1 MSNPTNNGAG
11 NGLRNNNL
19 WDNDRRYN
27 AAKNARPTAR
37 SLAPQVS
44 PSPQTPQP
52 APAGAAATPPPSG
65 DRRKKKRKLKKRR
78 ILLAIFMTFFVLF
91 VIGSCATAAYV
102 AHVLKGLPDWDETVL
117 ASDKTTFL
125 YDANGQLF
133 SELHSH
139 ENRTYVKL
147 SDMPDYLIDCL
158 IATEDTRFYK
168 HHGVDVIRIGGALLV
183 DLRKWD
189 FSQGASTIT
198 MQLARTA
205 ILDDRDKNIDRK
217 IKEAALALQL
227 ESEYSKD
234 DILAM
239 YLNEVY
245 FGHSAYGVQA
255 ASQTIFGKD
264 VSDISMAEAATL
276 VGIVRNPR
284 VYSPILNPENSDKV
298 KRQVLTNLGNYFG
311 DKYSAADIAAAKE
324 EIVQTGETAYETA
337 YNYPWY
343 TDYVIDCG
351 EDILASLGYASS
363 SIYTGGYRIYT
374 TLDPD
379 VQQLMETAF
388 AESENFPSTSSD
400 DIVESAM
407 VVLSTQNN
415 SILGL
420 VGGREYATKR
430 GYNRAT
436 DMKRQPGSTFKPIAD
451 YAPAI
456 EAGYSPATVVNDVRT
471 TFGTNWTPVNY
482 DGKYRGIISMR
493 TAAQNSVNVASIKFL
508 QLATIPNSLTMLAKM
523 GIDLDEVQDNNL
535 SIALGGIT
543 YGVSPLQMAAAY
555 GTLANGGVY
564 TKPWCITRIEDSQN
578 KVIYENE
585 LVQNIAMKETTAYLV
600 TDMLRTVTTSG
611 TGTRAQLSNRDVASK
626 TGTVQLPDLSYF
638 KGLNGNRDAWFA
650 AYTPEMV
657 GIVWMGYDN
666 DKDANGKVQYLRQIY
681 GGKYPALIWKYVIGG
696 ASADL
701 PESRFKRPAGI
712 VGVTVDAKTGML
724 PSESTTQT
732 VSELFDKDNVPTS
745 SAEKINSAVIC
756 TESNLL
762 ATDFCPETE
771 TLYKI
776 PEPDES
782 NHTGSSSLPEDYC
795 TLHAM
800 PPDLIDIYNPD
811 NNQNNEQTSNNPNGL
826 PDTLPPSGPQTTTPN
841 QSNNSTPSGNQTLT
855 APNSV
860 KANKTANSSV
870 NVSWASSNSGNIKY
884 QVDYWTEGE
893 KHITVTTYFTDLT
906 VSNLQDGKTYN
917 FRVRALTDAE
927 DAYSPWS
934 ANSTVTI

>member
-1 MSNPTNNGAG
+1 MSNPTNNGPT
-11 NGLRNNNL
+11 NKSL
-19 WDNDRRYN
+19 WDNDRRYDT
-27 AAKNARPTAR
+27 ARRAGAPSMANTPAAR

-44 PSPQTPQP
+44 NTNTTPQTPP
-52 APAGAAATPPPSG
+52 GADSNNSSG
-65 DRRKKKRKLKKRR
+65 GKRKKKRKLKKRR
-78 ILLAIFMTFFVLF
+78 ILLAILMLF
-91 VIGSCATAAYV
+91 VFLFVVGGVSTAAYV
-102 AHVLKGLPDWDETVL
+102 AYVLKDLPDWDETML
-117 ASDKTTFL
+117 SSDKTTFL
-125 YDANGQLF
+125 YDANGQIF

-158 IATEDTRFYK
+158 LATEDTRFYK

-183 DLRKWD
+183 DIRKMD
-189 FSQGASTIT
+189 FSQGASTLT

-217 IKEAALALQL
+217 IKEAALAIQL
-227 ESEYSKD
+227 ENEYSKD

-255 ASQTIFGKD
+255 ASQTLFGKD
-264 VSDISMAEAATL
+264 VGEISMAEAATL

-284 VYSPILNPENSDKV
+284 LYSPILNPENSERV
-298 KRQVLTNLGNYFG
+298 KRQVLTNLSNYYG

-324 EIVQTGETAYETA
+324 EVVQTGESAYETA

-351 EDILASLGYASS
+351 EDILSSLGYASS

-374 TLDPD
+374 TLNPQ
-379 VQQLMETAF
+379 VQGLMETAF
-388 AESENFPSTSSD
+388 ADSENFPSTNSD

-420 VGGREYATKR
+420 VGGREYTTKR

-456 EAGYSPATVVNDVRT
+456 EAGYAPATVVNDVRT
-471 TFGTNWTPVNY
+471 TFGTNWQPVNY

-508 QLATIPNSLTMLAKM
+508 QLATIPNSLAMLAKM
-523 GIDLDEVQDNNL
+523 GIELDPEKDNNL

-564 TKPWCITRIEDSQN
+564 TQPWCITRIEDSQN

-585 LVQNIAMKETTAYLV
+585 LAQTIAMKETTAYLV

-611 TGTRAQLSNRDVASK
+611 TGTRAQLPNRDVASK

-650 AYTPEMV
+650 AYSPEMV
-657 GIVWMGYDN
+657 GVVWMGYDN

-696 ASADL
+696 ASTDM

-712 VGVTVDAKTGML
+712 VSVTVDAKTGML
-724 PSESTTQT
+724 PSEHTTQT
-732 VSELFDKDNVPTS
+732 VTELFDKDNVPTS
-745 SAEKINSAVIC
+745 SAETVYSALVC
-756 TESNLL
+756 SETNLL
-762 ATDFCPETE
+762 ASEFCPETE

-782 NHTGSSSLPEDYC
+782 NNTSSSTLPTEYC
-795 TLHAM
+795 TVHTM
-800 PPDLIDIYNPD
+800 PPDLIDIYNPEENNNTPDVNIGNGD
-811 NNQNNEQTSNNPNGL
+811 NNSNSNIE
-826 PDTLPPSGPQTTTPN
+826 TPPS
-841 QSNNSTPSGNQTLT
+841 SSNQTLT
-855 APNSV
+855 APS
-860 KANKTANSSV
+860 
-870 NVSWASSNSGNIKY
+870 NVSASKRNNTNAYVSWTNSNSGNVKY
-884 QVDYWTEGE
+884 QVEYWTEGG
-893 KHITVTTYFTDLT
+893 KHQTITTYFTDLT
-906 VSNLQDGKTYN
+906 VSNLSADQTYN

-934 ANSTVTI
+934 GTCTVSL

>member
-1 MSNPTNNGAG
+1 MSNPTNNGPT
-11 NGLRNNNL
+11 NKSL
-19 WDNDRRYN
+19 WDNDRRYDT
-27 AAKNARPTAR
+27 ARRAGAPSMANTPAAR
-37 SLAPQVS
+37 SLAPQIS
-44 PSPQTPQP
+44 NTNTTPQTPP
-52 APAGAAATPPPSG
+52 GADSNNSSG
-65 DRRKKKRKLKKRR
+65 GKRKKKRKLKKRR
-78 ILLAIFMTFFVLF
+78 ILLAILMLF
-91 VIGSCATAAYV
+91 VFLFVVGGVSTAAYV
-102 AHVLKGLPDWDETVL
+102 AYVLKDLPDWDETML
-117 ASDKTTFL
+117 SSDKTTFL
-125 YDANGQLF
+125 YDANGQIF

-147 SDMPDYLIDCL
+147 SDMPDFLIDCL
-158 IATEDTRFYK
+158 LATEDTRFYK

-183 DLRKWD
+183 DIRKMD
-189 FSQGASTIT
+189 FSQGASTLT

-217 IKEAALALQL
+217 IKEAALAIQL
-227 ESEYSKD
+227 ENEYSKD

-255 ASQTIFGKD
+255 ASQTLFGKD
-264 VSDISMAEAATL
+264 VGEISMAEAATL

-284 VYSPILNPENSDKV
+284 LYSPILNPENSERV
-298 KRQVLTNLGNYFG
+298 KRQVLTNLSNYYG

-324 EIVQTGETAYETA
+324 EVVQTGESAYETA

-351 EDILASLGYASS
+351 EDILSSLGYASS

-374 TLDPD
+374 TLNPQ
-379 VQQLMETAF
+379 VQGLMETAF
-388 AESENFPSTSSD
+388 ADSENFPSTNSD

-420 VGGREYATKR
+420 VGGREYTTKR

-456 EAGYSPATVVNDVRT
+456 EAGYAPATVVNDVRT
-471 TFGTNWTPVNY
+471 TFGTNWQPVNY

-508 QLATIPNSLTMLAKM
+508 QLATIPNSLAMLAKM
-523 GIDLDEVQDNNL
+523 GIELDPEKDNNL

-564 TKPWCITRIEDSQN
+564 TQPWCITRIEDSQN

-585 LVQNIAMKETTAYLV
+585 LAQTIAMKETTAYLV

-611 TGTRAQLSNRDVASK
+611 TGTRAQLPNRDVASK

-650 AYTPEMV
+650 AYSPEMV
-657 GIVWMGYDN
+657 GVVWMGYDN

-696 ASADL
+696 ASTDM

-712 VGVTVDAKTGML
+712 VSVTVDAKTGML
-724 PSESTTQT
+724 PSEHTTQT
-732 VSELFDKDNVPTS
+732 VTELFDKDNVPTS
-745 SAEKINSAVIC
+745 SAETVYSALVC
-756 TESNLL
+756 SETNLL
-762 ATDFCPETE
+762 ASEFCPETE

-782 NHTGSSSLPEDYC
+782 NNTSSSTLPTEYC
-795 TLHAM
+795 TVHTM
-800 PPDLIDIYNPD
+800 PPDLIDIYNPEENNNTPDVNIGNGD
-811 NNQNNEQTSNNPNGL
+811 NNSNSNIE
-826 PDTLPPSGPQTTTPN
+826 TPPS
-841 QSNNSTPSGNQTLT
+841 SSNQTLT
-855 APNSV
+855 APS
-860 KANKTANSSV
+860 
-870 NVSWASSNSGNIKY
+870 NVSASKRNNTNAYVSWTNSNSGNVKY
-884 QVDYWTEGE
+884 QVEYWTEGG
-893 KHITVTTYFTDLT
+893 KHQTITTYFTDLT
-906 VSNLQDGKTYN
+906 VSNLSADQTYN

-934 ANSTVTI
+934 GTCTVSL

>member
-1 MSNPTNNGAG
+1 MSNPTNNGPT
-11 NGLRNNNL
+11 NKSL
-19 WDNDRRYN
+19 WDNDRRYDT
-27 AAKNARPTAR
+27 ARRAGAPSMANTPAAR

-44 PSPQTPQP
+44 NTNTTPQTPP
-52 APAGAAATPPPSG
+52 GADSNNSSG
-65 DRRKKKRKLKKRR
+65 GKRKKKRKLKKRR
-78 ILLAIFMTFFVLF
+78 ILLAILMLF
-91 VIGSCATAAYV
+91 VFLFVVGGVSTAAYV
-102 AHVLKGLPDWDETVL
+102 AYVLKDLPDWDETML
-117 ASDKTTFL
+117 SSDKTTFL
-125 YDANGQLF
+125 YDANGQIF

-158 IATEDTRFYK
+158 LATEDTRFYK

-183 DLRKWD
+183 DIRKMD
-189 FSQGASTIT
+189 FSQGASTLT

-217 IKEAALALQL
+217 IKEAALAIQL
-227 ESEYSKD
+227 ENEYSKD

-255 ASQTIFGKD
+255 ASQTLFGKD
-264 VSDISMAEAATL
+264 VGEISMAEAATL

-284 VYSPILNPENSDKV
+284 LYSPILNPENSERV
-298 KRQVLTNLGNYFG
+298 KRQVLTNLSNYYG

-324 EIVQTGETAYETA
+324 EVVQTGESAYETA

-351 EDILASLGYASS
+351 EDILSSLGYASS

-374 TLDPD
+374 TLNPQ
-379 VQQLMETAF
+379 VQGLMETAF
-388 AESENFPSTSSD
+388 ADSENFPSTNSD

-420 VGGREYATKR
+420 VGGREYTTKR

-456 EAGYSPATVVNDVRT
+456 EAGYAPATVVNDVRT
-471 TFGTNWTPVNY
+471 TFGTNWQPVNY

-508 QLATIPNSLTMLAKM
+508 QLATIPNSLAMLAKM
-523 GIDLDEVQDNNL
+523 GIELDPEKDNNL

-564 TKPWCITRIEDSQN
+564 TQPWCITRIEDSQN

-585 LVQNIAMKETTAYLV
+585 LAQTIAMKETTAYLV

-611 TGTRAQLSNRDVASK
+611 TGTRAQLPNRDVASK

-650 AYTPEMV
+650 AYSPEMV
-657 GIVWMGYDN
+657 GVVWMGYDN

-696 ASADL
+696 ASTDL

-712 VGVTVDAKTGML
+712 VSVTVDAKTGML
-724 PSESTTQT
+724 PSEHTTQT
-732 VSELFDKDNVPTS
+732 VTELFDKDNVPTS
-745 SAEKINSAVIC
+745 SAETVYSALVC
-756 TESNLL
+756 SETNLL
-762 ATDFCPETE
+762 ASEFCPETE

-782 NHTGSSSLPEDYC
+782 NNTSSSTLPTEYC
-795 TLHAM
+795 TVHTM
-800 PPDLIDIYNPD
+800 PPDLIDIYNPEENNNTPDVNIGNGD
-811 NNQNNEQTSNNPNGL
+811 NNSNSNIE
-826 PDTLPPSGPQTTTPN
+826 TPPS
-841 QSNNSTPSGNQTLT
+841 SSNQTLT
-855 APNSV
+855 APS
-860 KANKTANSSV
+860 
-870 NVSWASSNSGNIKY
+870 NVSASKRNNTNAYVSWTNSNSGNVKY
-884 QVDYWTEGE
+884 QVEYWTEGG
-893 KHITVTTYFTDLT
+893 KHQTITTYFTDLT
-906 VSNLQDGKTYN
+906 VSNLSADQTYN

-934 ANSTVTI
+934 GTCTVSL

>member
-1 MSNPTNNGAG
+1 MSNPTNNGPT
-11 NGLRNNNL
+11 NKSL
-19 WDNDRRYN
+19 WDNDRRYDT
-27 AAKNARPTAR
+27 ARRAGAPSMANTPAAR

-44 PSPQTPQP
+44 NTNTTPQTPP
-52 APAGAAATPPPSG
+52 GADSNNSSG
-65 DRRKKKRKLKKRR
+65 GKRKKKRKLKKRR
-78 ILLAIFMTFFVLF
+78 ILLAILMLF
-91 VIGSCATAAYV
+91 VFLFVVGGVSTAAYV
-102 AHVLKGLPDWDETVL
+102 AYVLKDLPDWDETML
-117 ASDKTTFL
+117 SSDKTTFL
-125 YDANGQLF
+125 YDANGQIF

-158 IATEDTRFYK
+158 LATEDTRFYK

-183 DLRKWD
+183 DIRKMD
-189 FSQGASTIT
+189 FSQGASTLT

-217 IKEAALALQL
+217 IKEAALAIQL
-227 ESEYSKD
+227 ENEYSKD

-255 ASQTIFGKD
+255 ASQTLFGKD
-264 VSDISMAEAATL
+264 VGEISMAEAATL

-284 VYSPILNPENSDKV
+284 LYSPILNPENSERV
-298 KRQVLTNLGNYFG
+298 KRQVLTNLSNYYG

-324 EIVQTGETAYETA
+324 EVVQTGESAYETA

-351 EDILASLGYASS
+351 EDILSSLGYASS

-374 TLDPD
+374 TLNPQ
-379 VQQLMETAF
+379 VQGLMETAF
-388 AESENFPSTSSD
+388 ADSENFPSTNSD

-420 VGGREYATKR
+420 VGGREYTTKR

-456 EAGYSPATVVNDVRT
+456 EAGYAPATVVNDVRT
-471 TFGTNWTPVNY
+471 TFGTNWQPVNY

-508 QLATIPNSLTMLAKM
+508 QLATIPNSLAMLAKM
-523 GIDLDEVQDNNL
+523 GIELDPEKDNNL

-564 TKPWCITRIEDSQN
+564 TQPWCITRIEDSQN

-585 LVQNIAMKETTAYLV
+585 LAQTIAMKETTAYLV

-611 TGTRAQLSNRDVASK
+611 TGTRAQLPNRDVASK

-650 AYTPEMV
+650 AYSPEMV
-657 GIVWMGYDN
+657 GVVWMGYDN

-696 ASADL
+696 ASTDL

-712 VGVTVDAKTGML
+712 VSVTVDAKTGML
-724 PSESTTQT
+724 PSEHTTQT
-732 VSELFDKDNVPTS
+732 VTELFDKDNVPTS
-745 SAEKINSAVIC
+745 SAETVYSALVC
-756 TESNLL
+756 SETNLL
-762 ATDFCPETE
+762 ASEFCPETK

-782 NHTGSSSLPEDYC
+782 NNTSSSTLPTEYC
-795 TLHAM
+795 TVHTM
-800 PPDLIDIYNPD
+800 PPDLIDIYNPEENNNTPDVNIGNGD
-811 NNQNNEQTSNNPNGL
+811 NNSNSNIE
-826 PDTLPPSGPQTTTPN
+826 TPPS
-841 QSNNSTPSGNQTLT
+841 SSNQTLT
-855 APNSV
+855 APS
-860 KANKTANSSV
+860 
-870 NVSWASSNSGNIKY
+870 NVSASKRNNTNAYVSWTNSNSGNVKY
-884 QVDYWTEGE
+884 QVEYWTEGG
-893 KHITVTTYFTDLT
+893 KHQTITTYFTDLT
-906 VSNLQDGKTYN
+906 VSNLSANQTYN

-934 ANSTVTI
+934 GTCTVSL

>member
-1 MSNPTNNGAG
+1 MSNPTNNGPT
-11 NGLRNNNL
+11 NKSL
-19 WDNDRRYN
+19 WDNDRRYDT
-27 AAKNARPTAR
+27 ARRAGAPSMANTPASR
-37 SLAPQVS
+37 SLAPQIS
-44 PSPQTPQP
+44 NTNTTPQTPP
-52 APAGAAATPPPSG
+52 GADSNNSSG
-65 DRRKKKRKLKKRR
+65 GKRKKKRKLKKRR
-78 ILLAIFMTFFVLF
+78 ILLAILMLF
-91 VIGSCATAAYV
+91 VFLFVVGGVSTAAYV
-102 AHVLKGLPDWDETVL
+102 AYVLRDLPDWDETML
-117 ASDKTTFL
+117 SSDKTTFL
-125 YDANGQLF
+125 YDANGQIF

-158 IATEDTRFYK
+158 LATEDTRFYK

-183 DLRKWD
+183 DIRKMD
-189 FSQGASTIT
+189 FSQGASTLT

-217 IKEAALALQL
+217 IKEAALAIQL
-227 ESEYSKD
+227 ENEYSKD

-255 ASQTIFGKD
+255 ASQTLFGKD
-264 VSDISMAEAATL
+264 VGEISMAEAATL

-284 VYSPILNPENSDKV
+284 LYSPILNPENSERV
-298 KRQVLTNLGNYFG
+298 KRQVLTNLSNYYG

-324 EIVQTGETAYETA
+324 EVVQTGESAYETA

-351 EDILASLGYASS
+351 EDILSSLGYASS

-374 TLDPD
+374 TLNPQ
-379 VQQLMETAF
+379 VQGLMETAF
-388 AESENFPSTSSD
+388 ADSENFPSTNSD

-420 VGGREYATKR
+420 VGGREYTTKR

-456 EAGYSPATVVNDVRT
+456 EAGYAPATVVNDVRT
-471 TFGTNWTPVNY
+471 TFGTNWQPVNY

-508 QLATIPNSLTMLAKM
+508 QLATIPNSLAMLAKM
-523 GIDLDEVQDNNL
+523 GIELDPEKDNNL

-564 TKPWCITRIEDSQN
+564 TQPWCITRIEDSQN

-585 LVQNIAMKETTAYLV
+585 LAQTIAMKETTAYLV

-611 TGTRAQLSNRDVASK
+611 TGTRAQLPNRDVASK

-650 AYTPEMV
+650 AYSPEMV
-657 GIVWMGYDN
+657 GVVWMGYDN

-696 ASADL
+696 ASTDM

-712 VGVTVDAKTGML
+712 VSVTVDAKTGML
-724 PSESTTQT
+724 PSEHTTQT
-732 VSELFDKDNVPTS
+732 VTELFDKDNVPTS
-745 SAEKINSAVIC
+745 SAETVYSALVC
-756 TESNLL
+756 SETNLL
-762 ATDFCPETE
+762 ASEFCPETE

-782 NHTGSSSLPEDYC
+782 NNTSSSTLPTEYC
-795 TLHAM
+795 TVHTM
-800 PPDLIDIYNPD
+800 PPDLIDIYNPEENNNTPDVNIGNGD
-811 NNQNNEQTSNNPNGL
+811 NNSNSNIE
-826 PDTLPPSGPQTTTPN
+826 TPPS
-841 QSNNSTPSGNQTLT
+841 SSNQTLT
-855 APNSV
+855 APS
-860 KANKTANSSV
+860 
-870 NVSWASSNSGNIKY
+870 NVSASKRNNTNAYVSWTNSNSGNVKY
-884 QVDYWTEGE
+884 QVEYWTEGG
-893 KHITVTTYFTDLT
+893 KHQTITTYFTDLT
-906 VSNLQDGKTYN
+906 VSNLSANQTYN

-934 ANSTVTI
+934 GTCTVSL

>member
-1 MSNPTNNGAG
+1 MSNP
-11 NGLRNNNL
+11 NNNAPRGNSL
-19 WDNDRRYN
+19 WDEDRRYN
-27 AAKNARPTAR
+27 AARNASP
-37 SLAPQVS
+37 LAPQVS
-44 PSPQTPQP
+44 APPQTQP
-52 APAGAAATPPPSG
+52 TTLQTPGASDG
-65 DRRKKKRKLKKRR
+65 GGRNGKRKKKRKLKKRR
-78 ILLAIFMTFFVLF
+78 ILLAICMLF
-91 VIGSCATAAYV
+91 LFLFIVGAVSTAAYV
-102 AHVLKGLPDWDETVL
+102 AYVLRDLPDWDETML
-117 ASDKTTFL
+117 ASDRTTFL
-125 YDANGQLF
+125 YDANGQVF

-158 IATEDTRFYK
+158 LATEDTRFYK

-183 DLRKWD
+183 DIRKMN
-189 FSQGASTIT
+189 FSQGASTLT

-227 ESEYSKD
+227 EKEYSKD

-255 ASQTIFGKD
+255 ASQTLFGKD
-264 VSDISMAEAATL
+264 VGEISMAEAATL

-284 VYSPILNPENSDKV
+284 LYSPILNPENSDRV
-298 KRQVLTNLGNYFG
+298 KRQVLTNLSNYYG

-324 EIVQTGETAYETA
+324 EVVQTGESAYETA

-374 TLDPD
+374 TLDPT
-379 VQQLMETAF
+379 VQGLMETAF
-388 AESENFPSTSSD
+388 ADSENFPGSNSD

-420 VGGREYATKR
+420 MGGREYTTKR

-456 EAGYSPATVVNDVRT
+456 EAGYAPATVVNDVRT

-493 TAAQNSVNVASIKFL
+493 AAAQNSVNVASIKFL
-508 QLATIPNSLTMLAKM
+508 QLAGIPNSLAMLSKM
-523 GIDLDEVQDNNL
+523 GIDLDEEKDNNL

-564 TKPWCITRIEDSQN
+564 TRPWCITRIEDSQN

-585 LVQNIAMKETTAYLV
+585 LSQTIAMKETTAYLV
-600 TDMLRTVTTSG
+600 TDILRTVTTSG

-650 AYTPEMV
+650 AYSPEMV

-666 DKDANGKVQYLRQIY
+666 DKDDNGKVQYLRQIY

-696 ASADL
+696 ASANL

-712 VGVTVDAKTGML
+712 VSVTVDAKTGML
-724 PSESTTQT
+724 PSASTSQT
-732 VSELFDKDNVPTS
+732 VTELFDKDNVPTS
-745 SAEKINSAVIC
+745 SAEAVYSALIC
-756 TESNLL
+756 TETELL
-762 ATDFCPETE
+762 ASEFCPETE

-782 NHTGSSSLPEDYC
+782 NHTSSSTLPTEYC
-795 TLHAM
+795 TVHTM
-800 PPDLIDIYNPD
+800 PPDLIDIYNPEENTTTD
-811 NNQNNEQTSNNPNGL
+811 PNPDTNASNPNPPGGSGNSSAN
-826 PDTLPPSGPQTTTPN
+826 TETPPS
-841 QSNNSTPSGNQTLT
+841 SGANQTLT
-855 APNSV
+855 APG
-860 KANKTANSSV
+860 
-870 NVSWASSNSGNIKY
+870 NVSASKRSSTNAYVSWTNSNGGNVKY
-884 QVDYWTEGE
+884 QVEYWTEGE
-893 KHITVTTYFTDLT
+893 KHKTITTYFTDLT
-906 VSNLQDGKTYN
+906 VSGLTAEKTYN
-917 FRVRALTDAE
+917 FRVRVLTDAE

-934 ANSTVTI
+934 GSVTVSL

>member
-1 MSNPTNNGAG
+1 MSNPTNNGPT
-11 NGLRNNNL
+11 NKSL
-19 WDNDRRYN
+19 WDNDRRYDT
-27 AAKNARPTAR
+27 ARRAGAPSMANTPSAR

-44 PSPQTPQP
+44 NTNTTPQTPP
-52 APAGAAATPPPSG
+52 GADSNNSSG
-65 DRRKKKRKLKKRR
+65 GKRKKKRKLKKRR
-78 ILLAIFMTFFVLF
+78 ILLAILMLF
-91 VIGSCATAAYV
+91 VFLFVVGGVSTAAYV
-102 AHVLKGLPDWDETVL
+102 AYVLKDLPDWDETML
-117 ASDKTTFL
+117 SSDKTTFL
-125 YDANGQLF
+125 YDANGQIF

-158 IATEDTRFYK
+158 LATEDTRFYK

-183 DLRKWD
+183 DIRKMD
-189 FSQGASTIT
+189 FSQGASTLT

-217 IKEAALALQL
+217 IKEAALAIQL
-227 ESEYSKD
+227 ENEYSKD

-255 ASQTIFGKD
+255 ASQTLFGKD
-264 VSDISMAEAATL
+264 VGEISMAEAATL

-284 VYSPILNPENSDKV
+284 LYSPILNPENSERV
-298 KRQVLTNLGNYFG
+298 KRQVLTNLSNYYG

-324 EIVQTGETAYETA
+324 EVVQTGESAYETA

-351 EDILASLGYASS
+351 EDILSSLGYASS

-374 TLDPD
+374 TLNPQ
-379 VQQLMETAF
+379 VQGLMETAF
-388 AESENFPSTSSD
+388 ADSENFPSTNSD

-420 VGGREYATKR
+420 VGGREYTTKR

-456 EAGYSPATVVNDVRT
+456 EAGYAPATVVNDVRT
-471 TFGTNWTPVNY
+471 TFGTNWQPVNY

-508 QLATIPNSLTMLAKM
+508 QLATIPNSLAMLAKM
-523 GIDLDEVQDNNL
+523 GIELDPEKDNNL

-564 TKPWCITRIEDSQN
+564 TQPWCITRIEDSQN

-585 LVQNIAMKETTAYLV
+585 LAQTIAMKETTAYLV

-611 TGTRAQLSNRDVASK
+611 TGTRAQLPNRDVASK

-650 AYTPEMV
+650 AYSPEMV
-657 GIVWMGYDN
+657 GVVWMGYDN

-696 ASADL
+696 ASTDL

-712 VGVTVDAKTGML
+712 VSVTVDAKTGML
-724 PSESTTQT
+724 PSEHTTQT
-732 VSELFDKDNVPTS
+732 VTELFDKDNVPTS
-745 SAEKINSAVIC
+745 SAETVYSALVC
-756 TESNLL
+756 SETNLL
-762 ATDFCPETE
+762 ASEFCPETE

-782 NHTGSSSLPEDYC
+782 NNTSSSTLPTEYC
-795 TLHAM
+795 TVHTM
-800 PPDLIDIYNPD
+800 PPDLIDIYNPEENNNTPDVNIGNGD
-811 NNQNNEQTSNNPNGL
+811 NNSNSNIE
-826 PDTLPPSGPQTTTPN
+826 TPPS
-841 QSNNSTPSGNQTLT
+841 SSNQTLT
-855 APNSV
+855 APS
-860 KANKTANSSV
+860 
-870 NVSWASSNSGNIKY
+870 NVSASKRNNTNAYVSWTNSNSGNVKY
-884 QVDYWTEGE
+884 QVEYWTEGG
-893 KHITVTTYFTDLT
+893 KHQTITTYFTDLT
-906 VSNLQDGKTYN
+906 VSNLSANQTYN

-934 ANSTVTI
+934 GTCTVSL

>member
-1 MSNPTNNGAG
+1 MSNPTNNGPT
-11 NGLRNNNL
+11 NKSL
-19 WDNDRRYN
+19 WDNDRRYDT
-27 AAKNARPTAR
+27 ARRAGAPSMANTPAAR

-44 PSPQTPQP
+44 NTNTTPQTPP
-52 APAGAAATPPPSG
+52 GADSNNSSG
-65 DRRKKKRKLKKRR
+65 GKRKKKRKLKKRR
-78 ILLAIFMTFFVLF
+78 ILLAILMLF
-91 VIGSCATAAYV
+91 VFLFVVGGVSTAAYV
-102 AHVLKGLPDWDETVL
+102 AYVLKDLPDWDETML
-117 ASDKTTFL
+117 SSDKTTFL
-125 YDANGQLF
+125 YDANGQIF

-158 IATEDTRFYK
+158 LATEDTRFYK

-183 DLRKWD
+183 DIRKMD
-189 FSQGASTIT
+189 FSQGASTLT

-217 IKEAALALQL
+217 IKEAALAIQL
-227 ESEYSKD
+227 ENEYSKD

-255 ASQTIFGKD
+255 ASQTLFGKD
-264 VSDISMAEAATL
+264 VGEISMAEAATL

-284 VYSPILNPENSDKV
+284 LYSPILNPENSERV
-298 KRQVLTNLGNYFG
+298 KRQVLTNLSNYYG

-324 EIVQTGETAYETA
+324 EVVQTGESAYETA

-351 EDILASLGYASS
+351 EDILSSLGYASS

-374 TLDPD
+374 TLNPQ
-379 VQQLMETAF
+379 VQGLMETAF
-388 AESENFPSTSSD
+388 ADSENFPSTNSD

-420 VGGREYATKR
+420 VGGREYTTKR

-456 EAGYSPATVVNDVRT
+456 EAGYAPATVVNDVRT
-471 TFGTNWTPVNY
+471 TFGTNWQPVNY

-508 QLATIPNSLTMLAKM
+508 QLATIPNSLAMLAKM
-523 GIDLDEVQDNNL
+523 GIELDPEKDNNL

-564 TKPWCITRIEDSQN
+564 TQPWCITRIEDSQN

-585 LVQNIAMKETTAYLV
+585 LAQTIAMKETTAYLV

-611 TGTRAQLSNRDVASK
+611 TGTRAQLPNRDVASK

-650 AYTPEMV
+650 AYSPEMV
-657 GIVWMGYDN
+657 GVVWMGYDN

-696 ASADL
+696 ASTDL

-712 VGVTVDAKTGML
+712 VSVTVDAKTGML
-724 PSESTTQT
+724 PSEHTTQT
-732 VSELFDKDNVPTS
+732 VTELFDKDNVPTS
-745 SAEKINSAVIC
+745 SAETVYSALVC
-756 TESNLL
+756 SETNLL
-762 ATDFCPETE
+762 ASEFCPETE

-782 NHTGSSSLPEDYC
+782 NNTSSSTLPTEYC
-795 TLHAM
+795 TVHTM
-800 PPDLIDIYNPD
+800 PPDLIDIYNPEENNNTPDVNIGNGD
-811 NNQNNEQTSNNPNGL
+811 NNSNSNIE
-826 PDTLPPSGPQTTTPN
+826 TPPS
-841 QSNNSTPSGNQTLT
+841 SSNQTLT
-855 APNSV
+855 APS
-860 KANKTANSSV
+860 
-870 NVSWASSNSGNIKY
+870 NVSASKRNNTNAYVSWTNSNSGNVKY
-884 QVDYWTEGE
+884 QVEYWTEGG
-893 KHITVTTYFTDLT
+893 KHQTITTYFTDLT
-906 VSNLQDGKTYN
+906 VSNLSANQTYN

-934 ANSTVTI
+934 GTCTVSL

>member
-1 MSNPTNNGAG
+1 MSNPTNNGPT
-11 NGLRNNNL
+11 NKSL
-19 WDNDRRYN
+19 WDNDRRYDT
-27 AAKNARPTAR
+27 ARRAGAPSMANTPAAR
-37 SLAPQVS
+37 SLAPQIS
-44 PSPQTPQP
+44 NTNTTPQTPP
-52 APAGAAATPPPSG
+52 GADSNNSSG
-65 DRRKKKRKLKKRR
+65 GKRKKKRKLKKRR
-78 ILLAIFMTFFVLF
+78 ILLAILMLF
-91 VIGSCATAAYV
+91 VFLFVVGGVSTAAYV
-102 AHVLKGLPDWDETVL
+102 AYVLKDLPDWDETML
-117 ASDKTTFL
+117 SSDKTTFL
-125 YDANGQLF
+125 YDANGQIF

-158 IATEDTRFYK
+158 LATEDTRFYK

-183 DLRKWD
+183 DIRKMD
-189 FSQGASTIT
+189 FSQGASTLT

-217 IKEAALALQL
+217 IKEAALAIQL
-227 ESEYSKD
+227 ENEYSKD

-255 ASQTIFGKD
+255 ASQTLFGKD
-264 VSDISMAEAATL
+264 VGEISMAEAATL

-284 VYSPILNPENSDKV
+284 LYSPILNPENSERV
-298 KRQVLTNLGNYFG
+298 KRQVLTNLSNYYG

-324 EIVQTGETAYETA
+324 EVVQTGESAYETA

-351 EDILASLGYASS
+351 EDILSSLGYASS

-374 TLDPD
+374 TLNPQ
-379 VQQLMETAF
+379 VQGLMETAF
-388 AESENFPSTSSD
+388 ADSENFPSTNSD

-420 VGGREYATKR
+420 VGGREYTTKR

-456 EAGYSPATVVNDVRT
+456 EAGYAPATVVNDVRT
-471 TFGTNWTPVNY
+471 TFGTNWQPVNY

-508 QLATIPNSLTMLAKM
+508 QLATIPNSLAMLAKM
-523 GIDLDEVQDNNL
+523 GIELDPEKDNNL

-564 TKPWCITRIEDSQN
+564 TQPWCITRIEDSQN

-585 LVQNIAMKETTAYLV
+585 LAQTIAMKETTAYLV

-611 TGTRAQLSNRDVASK
+611 TGTRAQLPNRDVASK

-650 AYTPEMV
+650 AYSPEMV
-657 GIVWMGYDN
+657 GVVWMGYDN

-696 ASADL
+696 ASTDM

-712 VGVTVDAKTGML
+712 VSVTVDAKTGML
-724 PSESTTQT
+724 PSEHTTQT
-732 VSELFDKDNVPTS
+732 VTELFDKDNVPTS
-745 SAEKINSAVIC
+745 SAETVYSALVC
-756 TESNLL
+756 SETNLL
-762 ATDFCPETE
+762 ASEFCPETE

-782 NHTGSSSLPEDYC
+782 NNTSSSTLPTEYC
-795 TLHAM
+795 TVHTM
-800 PPDLIDIYNPD
+800 PPDLIDIYNPEENNNTPDVNIGNGD
-811 NNQNNEQTSNNPNGL
+811 NNSNSNIE
-826 PDTLPPSGPQTTTPN
+826 TPPS
-841 QSNNSTPSGNQTLT
+841 SSNQTLT
-855 APNSV
+855 APS
-860 KANKTANSSV
+860 
-870 NVSWASSNSGNIKY
+870 NVSASKRNNTNAYVSWTNSNSGNVKY
-884 QVDYWTEGE
+884 QVEYWTEGG
-893 KHITVTTYFTDLT
+893 KHQTITTYFTDLT
-906 VSNLQDGKTYN
+906 VSNLSADQTYN

-934 ANSTVTI
+934 GTCTVSL

>member
-1 MSNPTNNGAG
+1 MSNPTNNGPT
-11 NGLRNNNL
+11 NKSL
-19 WDNDRRYN
+19 WDNDRRYDTARRASAPSMAN
-27 AAKNARPTAR
+27 TPAARP
-37 SLAPQVS
+37 LAPQVS
-44 PSPQTPQP
+44 NPNTTPQTPP
-52 APAGAAATPPPSG
+52 GADSNNSSG
-65 DRRKKKRKLKKRR
+65 GKRKKKRKLKKRR
-78 ILLAIFMTFFVLF
+78 ILLAILMLF
-91 VIGSCATAAYV
+91 VFLFVVGGVSTAAYV
-102 AHVLKGLPDWDETVL
+102 AYVLKDLPDWDETML
-117 ASDKTTFL
+117 SSDKTTFL
-125 YDANGQLF
+125 YDANGQIF

-158 IATEDTRFYK
+158 LATEDTRFYK

-183 DLRKWD
+183 DIRKMD
-189 FSQGASTIT
+189 FSQGASTLT

-217 IKEAALALQL
+217 IKEAALAIQL
-227 ESEYSKD
+227 ENEYSKD

-255 ASQTIFGKD
+255 ASQTLFGKD
-264 VSDISMAEAATL
+264 VGEISMAEAATL

-284 VYSPILNPENSDKV
+284 LYSPILNPENSERV
-298 KRQVLTNLGNYFG
+298 KRQVLTNLSNYYG

-324 EIVQTGETAYETA
+324 EVVQTGESAYETA

-351 EDILASLGYASS
+351 EDILSSLGYASS

-374 TLDPD
+374 TLNPQ
-379 VQQLMETAF
+379 VQGLMETAF
-388 AESENFPSTSSD
+388 ADSENFPSTNSD

-420 VGGREYATKR
+420 VGGREYTTKR

-456 EAGYSPATVVNDVRT
+456 EAGYAPATVVNDVRT
-471 TFGTNWTPVNY
+471 TFGTNWQPVNY

-508 QLATIPNSLTMLAKM
+508 QLATIPNSLAMLAKM
-523 GIDLDEVQDNNL
+523 GIELDPEKDNNL

-564 TKPWCITRIEDSQN
+564 TQPWCITRIEDSQN

-585 LVQNIAMKETTAYLV
+585 LAQTIAMKETTAYLV

-611 TGTRAQLSNRDVASK
+611 TGTRAQLPNRDVASK

-650 AYTPEMV
+650 AYSPEMV
-657 GIVWMGYDN
+657 GVVWMGYDN

-696 ASADL
+696 ASTDL

-712 VGVTVDAKTGML
+712 VSVTVDAKTGML
-724 PSESTTQT
+724 PSEHTTQT
-732 VSELFDKDNVPTS
+732 VTELFDKDNVPTS
-745 SAEKINSAVIC
+745 SAETVYSALVC
-756 TESNLL
+756 SETNLL
-762 ATDFCPETE
+762 ASEFCPETE

-782 NHTGSSSLPEDYC
+782 NNTSSSTLPTEYC
-795 TLHAM
+795 TVHTM
-800 PPDLIDIYNPD
+800 PPDLIDIYNPEENNNTPDVNIGNGD
-811 NNQNNEQTSNNPNGL
+811 NNSNSNIE
-826 PDTLPPSGPQTTTPN
+826 TPPS
-841 QSNNSTPSGNQTLT
+841 SSNQTLT
-855 APNSV
+855 APS
-860 KANKTANSSV
+860 
-870 NVSWASSNSGNIKY
+870 NVSASKRNNTNAYVSWTNSNSGNVKY
-884 QVDYWTEGE
+884 QVEYWTEGG
-893 KHITVTTYFTDLT
+893 KHQTITTYFTDLT
-906 VSNLQDGKTYN
+906 VSNLSADQTYN

-934 ANSTVTI
+934 GTCTVSL

>member
-1 MSNPTNNGAG
+1 
-11 NGLRNNNL
+11 
-19 WDNDRRYN
+19 
-27 AAKNARPTAR
+27 
-37 SLAPQVS
+37 
-44 PSPQTPQP
+44 
-52 APAGAAATPPPSG
+52 
-65 DRRKKKRKLKKRR
+65 
-78 ILLAIFMTFFVLF
+78 
-91 VIGSCATAAYV
+91 
-102 AHVLKGLPDWDETVL
+102 
-117 ASDKTTFL
+117 
-125 YDANGQLF
+125 
-133 SELHSH
+133 
-139 ENRTYVKL
+139 
-147 SDMPDYLIDCL
+147 MPDYLIDCL
-158 IATEDTRFYK
+158 LATEDTRFYK

-183 DLRKWD
+183 DIRKMD
-189 FSQGASTIT
+189 FSQGASTLT

-217 IKEAALALQL
+217 IKEAALAIQL
-227 ESEYSKD
+227 ENEYSKD

-255 ASQTIFGKD
+255 ASQTLFGKD
-264 VSDISMAEAATL
+264 VGEISMAEAATL

-284 VYSPILNPENSDKV
+284 LYSPILNPENSERV
-298 KRQVLTNLGNYFG
+298 KRQVLTNLSNYYG

-324 EIVQTGETAYETA
+324 EVVQTGESAYETA

-351 EDILASLGYASS
+351 EDILSSLGYASS

-374 TLDPD
+374 TLNPQ
-379 VQQLMETAF
+379 VQGLMETAF
-388 AESENFPSTSSD
+388 ADSENFPSTNSD

-420 VGGREYATKR
+420 VGGREYTTKR

-456 EAGYSPATVVNDVRT
+456 EAGYAPATVVNDVRT
-471 TFGTNWTPVNY
+471 TFGTNWQPVNY

-508 QLATIPNSLTMLAKM
+508 QLATIPNSLAMLAKM
-523 GIDLDEVQDNNL
+523 GIELDPEKDNNL

-564 TKPWCITRIEDSQN
+564 TQPWCITRIEDSQN

-585 LVQNIAMKETTAYLV
+585 LAQTIAMKETTAYLV

-611 TGTRAQLSNRDVASK
+611 TGTRAQLPNRDVASK

-650 AYTPEMV
+650 AYSPEMV
-657 GIVWMGYDN
+657 GVVWMGYDN

-696 ASADL
+696 ASTDM

-712 VGVTVDAKTGML
+712 VSVTVDAKTGML
-724 PSESTTQT
+724 PSEHTTQT
-732 VSELFDKDNVPTS
+732 VTELFDKDNVPTS
-745 SAEKINSAVIC
+745 SAETVYSALVC
-756 TESNLL
+756 SETNLL
-762 ATDFCPETE
+762 ASEFCPETE

-782 NHTGSSSLPEDYC
+782 NNTSSSTLPTEYC
-795 TLHAM
+795 TVHTM
-800 PPDLIDIYNPD
+800 PPDLIDIYNPEENNNTPDVNIGNGD
-811 NNQNNEQTSNNPNGL
+811 NNSNSNIE
-826 PDTLPPSGPQTTTPN
+826 TPPS
-841 QSNNSTPSGNQTLT
+841 SSNQTLT
-855 APNSV
+855 APS
-860 KANKTANSSV
+860 
-870 NVSWASSNSGNIKY
+870 NVSASKRNNTNAYVSWTNSNSGNVKY
-884 QVDYWTEGE
+884 QVEYWTEGG
-893 KHITVTTYFTDLT
+893 KHQTITTYFTDLT
-906 VSNLQDGKTYN
+906 VSNLSADQTYN

-934 ANSTVTI
+934 GTCTVSL

>member
-1 MSNPTNNGAG
+1 
-11 NGLRNNNL
+11 
-19 WDNDRRYN
+19 
-27 AAKNARPTAR
+27 
-37 SLAPQVS
+37 
-44 PSPQTPQP
+44 
-52 APAGAAATPPPSG
+52 
-65 DRRKKKRKLKKRR
+65 
-78 ILLAIFMTFFVLF
+78 
-91 VIGSCATAAYV
+91 
-102 AHVLKGLPDWDETVL
+102 
-117 ASDKTTFL
+117 
-125 YDANGQLF
+125 
-133 SELHSH
+133 
-139 ENRTYVKL
+139 
-147 SDMPDYLIDCL
+147 
-158 IATEDTRFYK
+158 
-168 HHGVDVIRIGGALLV
+168 
-183 DLRKWD
+183 
-189 FSQGASTIT
+189 
-198 MQLARTA
+198 
-205 ILDDRDKNIDRK
+205 
-217 IKEAALALQL
+217 
-227 ESEYSKD
+227 
-234 DILAM
+234 M

-255 ASQTIFGKD
+255 ASQTLFGKD
-264 VSDISMAEAATL
+264 VGEISMAEAATL

-284 VYSPILNPENSDKV
+284 LYSPILNPENSERV
-298 KRQVLTNLGNYFG
+298 KRQVLTNLSNYYG

-324 EIVQTGETAYETA
+324 EVVQTGESAYETA

-351 EDILASLGYASS
+351 EDILSSLGYASS

-374 TLDPD
+374 TLNPQ
-379 VQQLMETAF
+379 VQGLMETAF
-388 AESENFPSTSSD
+388 ADSENFPSTNSD

-420 VGGREYATKR
+420 VGGREYTTKR

-456 EAGYSPATVVNDVRT
+456 EAGYAPATVVNDVRT
-471 TFGTNWTPVNY
+471 TFGTNWQPVNY

-508 QLATIPNSLTMLAKM
+508 QLATIPNSLAMLAKM
-523 GIDLDEVQDNNL
+523 GIELDPEKDNNL

-564 TKPWCITRIEDSQN
+564 TQPWCITRIEDSQN

-585 LVQNIAMKETTAYLV
+585 LAQTIAMKETTAYLV

-611 TGTRAQLSNRDVASK
+611 TGTRAQLPNRDVASK

-650 AYTPEMV
+650 AYSPEMV
-657 GIVWMGYDN
+657 GVVWMGYDN

-696 ASADL
+696 ASTDL

-712 VGVTVDAKTGML
+712 VSVTVDAKTGML
-724 PSESTTQT
+724 PSEHTTQT
-732 VSELFDKDNVPTS
+732 VTELFDKDNVPTS
-745 SAEKINSAVIC
+745 SAEAVYSALIC
-756 TESNLL
+756 SETNLL
-762 ATDFCPETE
+762 ASEFCPETE

-782 NHTGSSSLPEDYC
+782 NNTSSSTLPTEYC
-795 TLHAM
+795 TVHTM

-811 NNQNNEQTSNNPNGL
+811 ENNNTTPDVNVGNGDNNSNTNVETP
-826 PDTLPPSGPQTTTPN
+826 PPS
-841 QSNNSTPSGNQTLT
+841 SGNQTLT
-855 APNSV
+855 APS
-860 KANKTANSSV
+860 
-870 NVSWASSNSGNIKY
+870 NVSASKRNNTNAYVSWTNSNSGNVKY
-884 QVDYWTEGE
+884 QVEYWAEGG
-893 KHITVTTYFTDLT
+893 KHQTITTYFTDLT
-906 VSNLQDGKTYN
+906 VSNLSADQTYN

-934 ANSTVTI
+934 GTCTVSL